1 MFAQNAVFQDSCVG
15 QKGEGNVLAFLSLGW
30 LFTVEQQT
38 AAIVER
44 FGRFHKAARAGLNWK
59 FPLIDSVAGRLSL
72 RVQQLD
78 VKVESKASDDVFV
91 VLTIAVQYFVIEEKV
106 KEAFYRLT
114 NPHQQIESFVFD
126 LVRAEVPKMTLDEV
140 FQKKDAIAQAVKDEL
155 SETMDQYGYGIVKAL
170 VNDIDPDHRVKDA
183 MNEVRAAE
191 RQREAAIQKGEAAKI
206 LRVKEAEGEAESKR
220 LQGEGLAAQRKAI
233 AEGLRQSVDLVT
245 AGATGVDEQTVIN
258 LLLLVQYMD
267 TLKDIAANT
276 RSNTLFLPHSPGALG
291 DLFAQIRDAV
301 LVAGAAHAKDES

>member
-1 MFAQNAVFQDSCVG
+1 
-15 QKGEGNVLAFLSLGW
+15 VLAFLSLGW

>member
-1 MFAQNAVFQDSCVG
+1 M
-15 QKGEGNVLAFLSLGW
+15 LAFLSLGW

>member
-1 MFAQNAVFQDSCVG
+1 LPRESPFEKGPFG
-15 QKGEGNVLAFLSLGW
+15 QKGEGEVLEFLSLGW

-44 FGRFHKAARAGLNWK
+44 FGRFRRIATAGLNLK
-59 FPLIDSVAGRLSL
+59 LPLIDRVAGRLSL

-78 VKVESKASDDVFV
+78 VNVESKASDDVFV
-91 VLTIAVQYFVIEEKV
+91 VLAIAVQYYVIEEKV

-140 FQKKDAIAQAVKDEL
+140 FQKKDAIAQAVKDDL

-245 AGATGVDEQTVIN
+245 AGAIGVDEQTVIN

-291 DLFAQIRDAV
+291 ELFEQIRNAV
-301 LVAGAAHAKDES
+301 LVAEAGSARHES

>member
-1 MFAQNAVFQDSCVG
+1 M
-15 QKGEGNVLAFLSLGW
+15 GW

-44 FGRFHKAARAGLNWK
+44 FGRFHRIGEAGLNQK
-59 FPLIDSVAGRLSL
+59 LPLIDRVAGRLSL

-78 VKVESKASDDVFV
+78 VNVESKASDDVFV
-91 VLTIAVQYFVIEEKV
+91 VLAIAVQYYVIEEKV

-220 LQGEGLAAQRKAI
+220 LQGEGLASQRKAI
-233 AEGLRQSVDLVT
+233 AEGLRQSMDLVT
-245 AGATGVDEQTVIN
+245 AGASGVDEQTVIN

-291 DLFAQIRDAV
+291 ELFEQIRNSV
-301 LVAGAAHAKDES
+301 LVAEAASARHES

>member
-1 MFAQNAVFQDSCVG
+1 
-15 QKGEGNVLAFLSLGW
+15 
-30 LFTVEQQT
+30 
-38 AAIVER
+38 VER
-44 FGRFHKAARAGLNWK
+44 FGRFRKIAGAGLNWK
-59 FPLIDSVAGRLSL
+59 LPLIDKVAGRLSL

-78 VKVESKASDDVFV
+78 VHVESKASDDVFV
-91 VLTIAVQYFVIEEKV
+91 VLTIAVQYFVIEDKA

-140 FQKKDAIAQAVKDEL
+140 FQKKDAIAQAVKDDL

-220 LQGEGLAAQRKAI
+220 LQGEGLAAQRRAI

-245 AGATGVDEQTVIN
+245 AGASGVDEQTVIN

-291 DLFAQIRDAV
+291 DLFQQIRNAV
-301 LVAGAAHAKDES
+301 LVAEAGSGRHEG

>member
-1 MFAQNAVFQDSCVG
+1 MLG
-15 QKGEGNVLAFLSLGW
+15 FLSLGW

-44 FGRFHKAARAGLNWK
+44 FGRFRKIAGAGLNWK
-59 FPLIDSVAGRLSL
+59 LPLIDKVAGRLSL

-78 VKVESKASDDVFV
+78 VNVESKASDDVFV
-91 VLTIAVQYFVIEEKV
+91 VLTIAVQYYVIEDKV

-140 FQKKDAIAQAVKDEL
+140 FQKKDAIAQEVKDEL

-258 LLLLVQYMD
+258 LLLVVQYMD

-291 DLFAQIRDAV
+291 DLFQQIRNAV
-301 LVAGAAHAKDES
+301 LVAEAGNARNEG

>member
-1 MFAQNAVFQDSCVG
+1 
-15 QKGEGNVLAFLSLGW
+15 VLGFLSLGW

-44 FGRFHKAARAGLNWK
+44 FGRFRKIAGAGLNWK
-59 FPLIDSVAGRLSL
+59 LPLIDKVAGRLSL

-78 VKVESKASDDVFV
+78 VNVESKASDDVFV
-91 VLTIAVQYFVIEEKV
+91 VLTIAVQYYVIEDKV

-291 DLFAQIRDAV
+291 DLFQQIRNAV
-301 LVAGAAHAKDES
+301 LVAEAGSGRHES

>member
-1 MFAQNAVFQDSCVG
+1 MG
-15 QKGEGNVLAFLSLGW
+15 RKEKEKVLGILSLGW

-44 FGRFHKAARAGLNWK
+44 FGRFRKIATAGLNWK
-59 FPLIDSVAGRLSL
+59 IPLIDSVAGRLSL

-78 VKVESKASDDVFV
+78 VNVESKASDDVFV
-91 VLTIAVQYFVIEEKV
+91 VLTIAVQYFVIEGKV

-170 VNDIDPDHRVKDA
+170 VNDIDPDRRVKDA

-220 LQGEGLAAQRKAI
+220 LQGEGLASQRKAI

-245 AGATGVDEQTVIN
+245 AGATGVDEHTVIN

-267 TLKDIAANT
+267 TLRDIAANT

-291 DLFAQIRDAV
+291 ELFEQIRNSV
-301 LVAGAAHAKDES
+301 LVAEAASARHES

>member
-1 MFAQNAVFQDSCVG
+1 
-15 QKGEGNVLAFLSLGW
+15 VLEFLSLGW

-44 FGRFHKAARAGLNWK
+44 FGRFRRIATAGLNLK
-59 FPLIDSVAGRLSL
+59 LPLIDRVAGRLSL

-78 VKVESKASDDVFV
+78 VNVESKASDDVFV
-91 VLTIAVQYFVIEEKV
+91 VLAIAVQYYVIEEKV

-245 AGATGVDEQTVIN
+245 AGAIGVDEQTVIN

-291 DLFAQIRDAV
+291 ELFEQIRNSV
-301 LVAGAAHAKDES
+301 LVAEAGSARHES

>member
-1 MFAQNAVFQDSCVG
+1 
-15 QKGEGNVLAFLSLGW
+15 VLGILSLGW

-44 FGRFHKAARAGLNWK
+44 FGRFRRIATAGLNWK
-59 FPLIDSVAGRLSL
+59 IPLIDSVAGRLSL

-78 VKVESKASDDVFV
+78 VNVESKASDDVFV
-91 VLTIAVQYFVIEEKV
+91 VLAIAVQYYVIEEKV

-140 FQKKDAIAQAVKDEL
+140 FQKKDAIAQAVKDDL

-245 AGATGVDEQTVIN
+245 AGAIGVDEQTVIN

-291 DLFAQIRDAV
+291 ELFDQIRNSV
-301 LVAGAAHAKDES
+301 LVAEAGSARHES